1 MDIPEHK
8 QYQNIYRSLVT
19 DNPDDFAKMEIIHSE
34 ELLENAKHY
43 FREAT
48 FPLIYP
54 AKSMAVAVIYALC
67 LEETYAINPFDSLK
81 DPDLFLG
88 QDPYFVT
95 YDNHPLVYD
104 QLLEWVL
111 AQPNWKEMGWAKQ
124 TVEYF
129 RLECT
134 EEGINEVMRGF
145 E

>member
-8 QYQNIYRSLVT
+8 QYQQLYRSVVT
-19 DNPDDFAKMEIIHSE
+19 ENPDDFSKMPMIVWPLNLKDAQE
-34 ELLENAKHY
+34 Y
-43 FREAT
+43 FLASN
-48 FPLIYP
+48 FPLVYP
-54 AKSMAVAVIYALC
+54 AKSMAVAVIYALL
-67 LEETYAINPFDSLK
+67 LEETYAINPFDTLN

-95 YDNHPLVYD
+95 YDAQPVMYD

-111 AQPNWKEMGWAKQ
+111 EQPNWKESGWAKQ

-134 EEGINEVMRGF
+134 EVGIQEVLNTI
-145 E
+145 

>member
-1 MDIPEHK
+1 MNEHK
-8 QYQNIYRSLVT
+8 QYQQIYRSLVT
-19 DNPDDFAKMEIIHSE
+19 DNPDDFEKMPMVIWP
-34 ELLENAKHY
+34 LNLKDAQHY
-43 FREAT
+43 FLERS
-48 FPLIYP
+48 FPLVYP

-67 LEETYAINPFDSLK
+67 LEETYAINPFDSLN

-95 YDNHPLVYD
+95 YDQQPAIYD

-111 AQPNWKEMGWAKQ
+111 NQPNWKEMGWAAQ

-134 EEGINEVMRGF
+134 EEGIQQVM
-145 E
+145 ESQ